1 MFTAFPNIENRK
13 TQICNIVCGSA
24 IQVIYPLF
32 IKNWTPH
39 CCMYGLAEFEW
50 KWRLVWFAAL
60 NEWLIIRVIWPKCKN
75 CGRTI
80 VQLQTPP
87 SVLDFTSSF
96 GDHRL
101 VEWRR
106 GSQKYKIYTTPLQRR
121 SLLNVLDF
129 VSFVEE
135 YLFTLGIS
143 LDGCWPLH
151 SYAGPLS
158 FLFRDLKKSESS
170 SEGLWYPKSGSVSFK
185 SVVSVCW

>member
-1 MFTAFPNIENRK
+1 MLVHFPNIEHRK
-13 TQICNIVCGSA
+13 NTNMQHCIVCDSA
-24 IQVIYPLF
+24 KQVIYPLF
-32 IKNWTPH
+32 IWKSWTQH

-96 GDHRL
+96 DDHRF

-106 GSQKYKIYTTPLQRR
+106 GSQKYKIIPFLFRGW
-121 SLLNVLDF
+121 VFDF

-135 YLFTLGIS
+135 YLYTLGIS

-158 FLFRDLKKSESS
+158 FLFRDLKKIWELNW
-170 SEGLWYPKSGSVSFK
+170 GPMVP
-185 SVVSVCW
+185 